1 MKTTLNW
8 KKGTPP
14 TPGIYFVALKLGQS
28 IGRYD
33 FMLWSGEVWETDQ
46 QVEIIAYVDADD
58 IKTALSPEWPENS
71 DRELPQ
77 TNKKDLPNDI
87 WVED

>member
-1 MKTTLNW
+1 M
-8 KKGTPP
+8 
-14 TPGIYFVALKLGQS
+14 YFVALKLGQS

>member
-14 TPGIYFVALKLGQS
+14 TPGIYFVALQLGQS

-46 QVEIIAYVDADD
+46 QVEIIAYIDADD
-58 IKTALSPEWPENS
+58 IKTALSLEWPEKS

-77 TNKKDLPNDI
+77 TNKRDLPNDI

>member
-14 TPGIYFVALKLGQS
+14 TPGIYFVALQLGQS

-58 IKTALSPEWPENS
+58 IKTALSPEWPEKS
-71 DRELPQ
+71 DRELLQ
-77 TNKKDLPNDI
+77 TNKRDLPNDI

>member
-1 MKTTLNW
+1 M
-8 KKGTPP
+8 
-14 TPGIYFVALKLGQS
+14 
-28 IGRYD
+28 
-33 FMLWSGEVWETDQ
+33 WETDQ

-58 IKTALSPEWPENS
+58 IKTALSPEWPEKS

-77 TNKKDLPNDI
+77 TNKRDLPNDI